1 MTEAKLQ
8 FKRALE
14 LDPKFV
20 DARYD
25 LGTAEAAT
33 GDWEAAVTD
42 LKEVLS
48 QRPGDPKA
56 REHLG
61 EALFAWGDDLAGS
74 GEHATAV
81 TRYQQALEYRPAD
94 APLRNNLGIELAR
107 LGRFSEA
114 QSELETAVR
123 IDPHLQSAQAALA
136 AVRTQLNTQR

>member
-14 LDPKFV
+14 LDPKFT

-33 GDWEAAVTD
+33 GNWEAAVSN
-42 LKEVLS
+42 LSAVLS
-48 QRPGDPKA
+48 ERPKDTKT

-61 EALFAWGDDLAGS
+61 EALFAWGDDLASAGD
-74 GEHATAV
+74 HAGAV
-81 TRYQQALEYRPAD
+81 ARYREAIKYRPND
-94 APLRNNLGIELAR
+94 AALRNNLGIELAR
-107 LGRFSEA
+107 LGHFTEA

-123 IDPHLQSAQAALA
+123 IDPHLQSALAALA
-136 AVRTQLNTQR
+136 AVRTHLNSQ